1 MKTKIK
7 SYIEINKDNMLKDL
21 AELIA
26 IPSISEDLEQVAEGM
41 NWVLSKAEE
50 LGFEATSV
58 LDGQVGVVEI
68 LPEGLSEEEC
78 ECLGILTH
86 VDVVPADDEEE
97 WHTNP
102 FEAVI
107 KDEKI
112 FGRGTLDDKG
122 MIIASLYAM
131 KACKELGLPF
141 KKKVQ
146 LIIGTQEEVDW
157 TDMEAYVKEY
167 RLPDYGFTPDG
178 EYPICNI
185 EKGVMDV
192 TMEFYVKESCR
203 GTGKEAKCSLEAPE
217 IEQIICGT
225 AKNTVP
231 GKAVAKLSDGENVVA
246 NGKSVHSSDPERGK
260 NALFVLY
267 DKLIQLQEQGKL
279 QGNKTLSVLGSVVGV
294 FRSIFGEKLGLYNET
309 EYYKGEFV
317 HRNVFSVTIFNADSE
332 KVEVNVNVR
341 FPYGQSEEEIVNK
354 FEEFTSDNHGKITYV
369 SSLPAVFVSK
379 ESPFL
384 KVLAEAYEDVTGLDN
399 EFTIAYGGSYA
410 KAMPNVVSWGPI
422 FVGKED
428 TCHEPNEYISVKD
441 LLANTEIFANSIAGI
456 VFSEESFR

>member
-146 LIIGTQEEVDW
+146 LIIGTQEEVEW
-157 TDMEAYVKEY
+157 TDMDAYVKEY
-167 RLPDYGFTPDG
+167 KIPDYGFTPDG

-192 TMEFYVKESCR
+192 TMEFEFASASV
-203 GTGKEAKCSLEAPE
+203 
-217 IEQIICGT
+217 EQIICGT

-231 GKAVAKLSDGENVVA
+231 GKAVAKLSNGEEIVA
-246 NGKSVHSSDPERGK
+246 VGKSVHSCLPERGE
-260 NALFVLY
+260 NALFVL
-267 DKLIQLQEQGKL
+267 Q
-279 QGNKTLSVLGSVVGV
+279 
-294 FRSIFGEKLGLYNET
+294 EKLVECFGQNEVNTSKDITLLDLVNSCTENFNSIYGKEVGLYNES
-309 EYYKGEFV
+309 EYYQGEFV
-317 HRNVFSVTIFNADSE
+317 HRNTFAVTMFNSVGNKA
-332 KVEVNVNVR
+332 EVNINIR
-341 FPYGQSEEEIVNK
+341 FPYGQIEDEIIKALEAFAKKN
-354 FEEFTSDNHGKITYV
+354 NGKIV
-369 SSLPAVFVSK
+369 HIDSLPAVFVSQ
-379 ESPFL
+379 ERPFL
-384 KVLAEAYEDVTGLDN
+384 KTLAKAYEEVTGLNN

-422 FVGKED
+422 FVGEED
-428 TCHEPNEYISVKD
+428 VCHEPNEYISVKD
-441 LLANTEIFANSIAGI
+441 LLANTEIFAYALAGI